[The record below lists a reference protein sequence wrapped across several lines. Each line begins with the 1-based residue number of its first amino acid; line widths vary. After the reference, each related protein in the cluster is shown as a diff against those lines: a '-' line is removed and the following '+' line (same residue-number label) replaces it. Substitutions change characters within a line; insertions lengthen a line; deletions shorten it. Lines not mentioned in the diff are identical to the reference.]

1 MYLRLFSFCYL
12 VIFNQ
17 AVKELVQD
25 IQWLKKREVQLFI
38 KFNTCMPAKSPVQLY
53 RVKII
58 NY

>member
-25 IQWLKKREVQLFI
+25 IQWLKKRKVQLFI
-38 KFNTCMPAKSPVQLY
+38 NTSMPAKSPVQLY

>member
-25 IQWLKKREVQLFI
+25 IQWLKKRKVQLFI
-38 KFNTCMPAKSPVQLY
+38 NTCMPAKSPVQLY